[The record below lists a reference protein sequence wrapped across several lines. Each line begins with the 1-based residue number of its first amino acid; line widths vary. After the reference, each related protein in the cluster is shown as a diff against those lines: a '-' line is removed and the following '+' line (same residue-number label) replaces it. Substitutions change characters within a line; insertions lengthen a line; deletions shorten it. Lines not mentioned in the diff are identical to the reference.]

1 MLKMVDQVAIK
12 RKSVDMV
19 LTKSFRFVPCSSSL
33 PLSYFFHNGLA
44 AC

>member
-12 RKSVDMV
+12 RKLVDMV
-19 LTKSFRFVPCSSSL
+19 LTKSLRFVLCCSLL
-33 PLSYFFHNGLA
+33 PLFYFFHNGLA